1 MKQIIGH
8 RFDAAFERVGVATA
22 LERQSV
28 ASLVDNPVVKRRIG
42 DDVLNVFRQHTVEHF
57 LLVVVNT
64 RCESEPVSKKYIM

>member
-1 MKQIIGH
+1 MKQIIAH
-8 RFDAAFERVGVATA
+8 RFDATFERVRVATA

-28 ASLVDNPVVKRRIG
+28 ASLVDNPVMKRRIG
-42 DDVLNVFRQHTVEHF
+42 DDVLNVSRQHTVEYF